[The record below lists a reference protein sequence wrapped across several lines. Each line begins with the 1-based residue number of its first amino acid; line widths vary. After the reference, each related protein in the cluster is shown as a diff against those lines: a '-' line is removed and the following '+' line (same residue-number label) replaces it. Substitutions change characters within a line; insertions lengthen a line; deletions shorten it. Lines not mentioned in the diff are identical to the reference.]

1 MSLGAEAEECVAG
14 IQFSADGSKVIAEG
28 HCTVRRTARF
38 YTLGGDAT
46 AARETWF
53 VLHGY
58 GQLAQQF
65 IRYFADLDDGT
76 RFVVA
81 PEALNR
87 FYLVPPGDIPAT
99 RRAVGATWMTREDRG
114 LEIADYLGYL
124 DTLYDQLIG
133 NEPRGAPRAVRVLGF
148 SQGAATAAR
157 WVARHGRKKFEEL
170 ILWGGL
176 LPPEPELIDERSP
189 LRGVRLTLVLGAED
203 QYVGSEL
210 LADQSA
216 TLDAHAIGH
225 RVHRFPGG
233 HAINRAAL
241 AVVAQV
247 PNDPRIPGSDR

>member
-1 MSLGAEAEECVAG
+1 M
-14 IQFSADGSKVIAEG
+14 IAEG
-28 HCTVRRTARF
+28 HCTVSRTARF
-38 YTLGGDAT
+38 YTLGGDVT

-58 GQLAQQF
+58 GQLAQRF

-87 FYLVPPGDIPAT
+87 FYLVPPDDIPAT
-99 RRAVGATWMTREDRG
+99 QRAVGATWMTREDRG
-114 LEIADYLGYL
+114 VEIGDYLGYL

-133 NEPRGAPRAVRVLGF
+133 NEARGAPRPVRVLGF

-176 LPPEPELIDERSP
+176 LPPEPELIDGGSP
-189 LRGVRLTLVLGAED
+189 LRDVRLTLVLGAED
-203 QYVGSEL
+203 QYVGNEL
-210 LADQSA
+210 LANQSA
-216 TLDAHAIGH
+216 TLDAHGIGH

-233 HAINRAAL
+233 HAINRSAL
-241 AVVAQV
+241 AAVARP
-247 PNDPRIPGSDR
+247 PNDYQTPGAGR